1 MPDHIIQ
8 AKCVDK
14 CLDSVNAVQ
23 YYPQDVCEFNLTT
36 GRVTRYDGV
45 FPFDKQ
51 LFWLKT
57 LGGRWIFDF
66 DRASSSNTALRIF
79 FCKDCGQPFDK
90 LSAIGTHANEFHKPI
105 KKVVAETQAANSD
118 EEEEQLLAVRRAAEE
133 AEEKAQKVEP
143 AEHAYRHVDEK
154 SGKQVSA

>member
-1 MPDHIIQ
+1 MADHIIS

-14 CLDSVNAVQ
+14 CLDSKNAVQ
-23 YYPQDVCEFNLTT
+23 YYPNDLCEFNLTT

-45 FPFDKQ
+45 FPFDRQ

-57 LGGRWIFDF
+57 LGGRWVFDF

-90 LSAIGTHANEFHKPI
+90 LSEIGTHSNQFHKPI
-105 KKVVAETQAANSD
+105 KKVIAASQEIESD
-118 EEEEQLLAVRRAAEE
+118 EEEEQLLALRRAAEE
-133 AEEKAQKVEP
+133 AEAKDQ
-143 AEHAYRHVDEK
+143 
-154 SGKQVSA
+154 QVGA

>member
-36 GRVTRYDGV
+36 GKVTRYDGV
-45 FPFDKQ
+45 FSFDRQ

-57 LGGRWIFDF
+57 LGGRWVFDF
-66 DRASSSNTALRIF
+66 DRANSSNTALRIF
-79 FCKDCGQPFDK
+79 FCKDCGQPFDR
-90 LSAIGTHANEFHKPI
+90 LSEIGTHANERHNKTKAIVEKANAEFD
-105 KKVVAETQAANSD
+105 AET
-118 EEEEQLLAVRRAAEE
+118 EEQLLTAAENPDVPI
-133 AEEKAQKVEP
+133 EKEP
-143 AEHAYRHVDEK
+143 
-154 SGKQVSA
+154 